1 MAATAATT
9 SMDSQPL
16 LQPPRYPPPPP
27 PPIQFDPHIPEGAPQ
42 KKKSPPPIEHS
53 TEHTFPPSPVRSI
66 LYVTPENVMPI
77 AQAPQP

>member
-16 LQPPRYPPPPP
+16 LQPPRYHPPP
-27 PPIQFDPHIPEGAPQ
+27 PPIQCDTDNPEEVHQQNQSAPT
-42 KKKSPPPIEHS
+42 IEHS
-53 TEHTFPPSPVRSI
+53 TEHTFPPLPARSI